1 MKTIEQ
7 AAAID
12 PQQQADDEA
21 VMRHA
26 FDGKPLDPEIARRA
40 QERGRRITE
49 EIRRVHGLIDNLK
62 SEGLDE
68 EEASQSGELTHYDQH
83 PADQASDT
91 FEREK
96 DLAILEGLEQELAE
110 IEAALQRI
118 DEGTYGIDQVTGE
131 PIDPQRLDAFPT
143 ARTNIDTNRV
153 Q

>member
-49 EIRRVHGLIDNLK
+49 EIRRVHGLIDDKTFQSL
-62 SEGLDE
+62 LDDD
-68 EEASQSGELTHYDQH
+68 EA
-83 PADQASDT
+83 
-91 FEREK
+91 
-96 DLAILEGLEQELAE
+96 
-110 IEAALQRI
+110 
-118 DEGTYGIDQVTGE
+118 
-131 PIDPQRLDAFPT
+131 
-143 ARTNIDTNRV
+143 
-153 Q
+153 